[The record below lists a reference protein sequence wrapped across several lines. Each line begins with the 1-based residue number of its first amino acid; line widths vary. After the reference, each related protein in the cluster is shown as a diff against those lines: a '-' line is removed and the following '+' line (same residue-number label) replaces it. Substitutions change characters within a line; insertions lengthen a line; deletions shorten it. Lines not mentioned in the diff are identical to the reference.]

1 MKKVI
6 LLFTC
11 FLISMG
17 LAIAQNKQ
25 VSGTVTD
32 ESGEPVIGASVVVK
46 GQASIGTITDL
57 NGKFNL
63 DIPASTTTLV
73 VKYLGMQEQN
83 VAASSNMKI
92 VLHPSTSALDEV
104 IVVAYGTA
112 KKSAFTGSATVLNS
126 DDISKHVSTNVAN
139 ILVGSVPGVQMRGSS
154 GDPNAGNGF
163 INIRG
168 VNSMYASTDP
178 LIIVDGAPYTANLA
192 NIPQSDIESITV
204 LKDAASAALYGAR
217 GGAGVI
223 IVTTKKG
230 NTQKT
235 VINVDAKWGVNSRS
249 IQDYDVIKN
258 PGQYYEAYYS
268 QLYNNYFYGQ
278 GYDAASANAS
288 ANTRMISD
296 LGYNVYTVPEGQT
309 LVGTNGKLNPNATL
323 GRQYTYNGTEYYMQ
337 PDNWTDLAYK
347 NALRQEYNVSASGA
361 TDRSSFYASIGSL
374 NEDGIIA
381 CSGYNRTS
389 ARLRADYQIMKW
401 LKIGGN
407 VGYVHSNTKSNPNMD
422 ATLGSTNLMYY
433 TSMIAPIYPVYI
445 RVVDDKGNVVIKKDA
460 YGHEA
465 YDYGVASTN
474 YGVPRAFLQ
483 TGNPLGSN
491 LYNKVTTGGDQ
502 LNANFS
508 ADINITRFLKA
519 SVISTVIW
527 GQTNYSDYENP
538 FYGPKQGLNGTIDKK
553 STSALRTNNT
563 QTLTYFKNFGKHNV
577 NVMVG
582 HDYYKTTTKVLEA
595 LAQGGFSPDIP
606 EINAFAKVT
615 DGFSYTTVYNVE
627 GYLGSAQYN
636 YSEKYFASLS
646 YRRDASSYFAK
657 DHRWGNFWAIGGAWL
672 LSKEAFMD
680 GLTWIDDL
688 KLKASIGQ
696 QGKDNIGPY
705 AYTDLYSL
713 SPSSETTMS
722 PSFYRMGNPDITWE
736 TTTNFNAGVEFAFF
750 KQRLTGTI
758 DVYNKKISNLLF
770 SLSIPESAGSRAYY
784 GNVGDIR
791 NQGVEASLTG
801 TMVRTKD
808 IEWNLTVNM
817 SHNTDKILSLP
828 ESKIT
833 DNGGYTEASYGMSS
847 PGYTNPN
854 GSSID
859 RLPLWYRVGGPLYN
873 GFLPKYAGVNAQ
885 GQATYWVDDNLNGAL
900 NKPGKEYTSTTTN
913 INSATRYELGSLAPK
928 VFGGFG
934 TTLRVFSVDASVTF
948 DYQVGGKVYDSR
960 YQQYMT
966 PAVTAADAGSNI
978 SIDYLKAWSPTNT
991 SSNIP
996 RWQYGDQYSAATSD
1010 RFLTKADYLNFQSF
1024 TVGYTLPKN
1033 LFKDISKL
1041 RIYAT
1046 GENLGFWSV
1055 RKGLDPRYSFST
1067 NTFVAVYSPVRNISG
1082 GIQISF

>member
-1 MKKVI
+1 M
-6 LLFTC
+6 
-11 FLISMG
+11 SMM

-25 VSGTVTD
+25 ISGIVAD
-32 ESGEPVIGASVVVK
+32 ESGEPVVGASVVVK
-46 GQASIGTITDL
+46 GQASIGTVTDV
-57 NGKFNL
+57 NGNFVL
-63 DIPASTTTLV
+63 DVPSSSNTLII
-73 VKYLGMQEQN
+73 KYLGMQEQD
-83 VAASSNMKI
+83 VAVSSNMKI
-92 VLHPSTSALDEV
+92 VMHSSTKQLDEV

-112 KKSAFTGSATVLNS
+112 KKSAFTGSATVLDA

-154 GDPNAGNGF
+154 GDPNSGNGF

-178 LIIVDGAPYTANLA
+178 LIIVDGAPYPANLA
-192 NIPQSDIESITV
+192 NIPQGDIESITV

-230 NTQKT
+230 NAQKT

-249 IQDYDVIKN
+249 VPDYDVIKN

-268 QLYNNYFYGQ
+268 QLYNYYFYGQ

-288 ANTRMISD
+288 ANTKMISD
-296 LGYNVYTVPEGQT
+296 LGYNVYTVPDGQV
-309 LVGTNGKLNPNATL
+309 LIGANGKLNPNATM
-323 GRQYTYNGTEYYMQ
+323 GRRYTYNGTEYYMQ

-361 TDRSSFYASIGSL
+361 TDRSSFYASLGSL
-374 NEDGIIA
+374 NEDGIITN
-381 CSGYNRTS
+381 SGYNRTT
-389 ARLRADYQIMKW
+389 ARFKADYQVKKW
-401 LKIGGN
+401 LKVGGN

-422 ATLGSTNLMYY
+422 ATTNSTNLMYY
-433 TSMIAPIYPVYI
+433 TSMIAPIYPVYV

-465 YDYGVASTN
+465 YDYGVASSN

-519 SVISTVIW
+519 SVISTINW
-527 GQTNYSDYENP
+527 GQINYSDYENP
-538 FYGPKQGLNGTIDKK
+538 FYGPKQGVNGTIDKS

-563 QTLTYFKNFGKHNV
+563 QTLTYFQNFEKHNV

-582 HDYYKTTTKVLEA
+582 HDYYKTTTKYLEA

-606 EINAFAKVT
+606 EINAFAKIT
-615 DGFSYTTVYNVE
+615 DGYSYTTVYNVE

-636 YSEKYFASLS
+636 YSEKYFGSLS

-672 LSKEAFMD
+672 LSKEAFMYRFTSWLD
-680 GLTWIDDL
+680 ML

-696 QGKDNIGPY
+696 QGKDNIGAW

-722 PSFYRMGNPDITWE
+722 PSFYRMGNPNITWE
-736 TTTNFNAGVEFAFF
+736 TTTNFNAGIEFAFL
-750 KQRLTGTI
+750 KQRLTGSI
-758 DVYNKKISNLLF
+758 DFYNKKISNLLF
-770 SLSIPESAGSRAYY
+770 SLSVPESAGSRAYY
-784 GNVGDIR
+784 GNVGDIG

-801 TMVRTKD
+801 TVVRTKN
-808 IEWNLTVNM
+808 IEWNVTVNL
-817 SHNTDKILSLP
+817 SHNKDKILSLP

-833 DNGGYTEASYGMSS
+833 DNGGYTESSYGMSS
-847 PGYTNPN
+847 PGFINPS
-854 GSSID
+854 GASVD
-859 RLPLWYRVGGPLYN
+859 RLPMWYRVGGALYN
-873 GFLPKYAGVNAQ
+873 GFLPKYAGVDAQ
-885 GQATYWVDDNLNGAL
+885 GQATYWVDDNLQGAI
-900 NKPGKEYTSTTTN
+900 NRPGKEYTSKTTN
-913 INSATRYELGSLAPK
+913 INTATRYELGSLSPK
-928 VFGGFG
+928 IFGGFG
-934 TTLRVFSVDASVTF
+934 TTLRVFDFDASATF
-948 DYQVGGKVYDSR
+948 DYQAGGKVYDSR
-960 YQQYMT
+960 YQQYMA
-966 PAVTAADAGSNI
+966 PCITASNAGSNF
-978 SIDYLKAWSPTNT
+978 SVDYLKSWSPNNT

-996 RWQYGDQYSAATSD
+996 RWQYGDGYTAATSD
-1010 RFLTKADYLNFQSF
+1010 RFLTNAGYLNFQSF
-1024 TVGYTLPKN
+1024 TLGYTLPKN
-1033 LFKDISKL
+1033 LIKDISKL
-1041 RIYAT
+1041 RVFAT
-1046 GENLGFWSV
+1046 GENLGFWSA
-1055 RKGLDPRYSFST
+1055 RKGLDPRYSFAT
-1067 NTFVAVYSPVRNISG
+1067 NTYVSVYSPVRNISG